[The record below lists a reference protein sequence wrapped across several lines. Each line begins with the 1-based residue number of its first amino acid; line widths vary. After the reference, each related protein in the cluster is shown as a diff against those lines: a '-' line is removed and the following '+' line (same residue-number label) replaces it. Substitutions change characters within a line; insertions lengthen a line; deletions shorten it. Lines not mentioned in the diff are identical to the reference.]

1 MPSERARG
9 SATSRGEQPFVRRM
23 GTSERVLDYIYRLGI
38 FVVAQVVR
46 LNGPL
51 TERDLVNA
59 LAALQNRH
67 PLLRVH
73 LPNARSDFVESGTE
87 PIELRPVL
95 RESADHWQRAYAEQ
109 IHAPQ
114 PYGRRPLVRVTWLRD
129 AAGQEHELITSG
141 SHIVL
146 DGAAGTAYYRDLLS
160 ACARSIEGASAFGE
174 TLETVPA
181 LDELL
186 PRWARERKK
195 VQRFDP
201 ARIMSIDRAARPA
214 KRCSRVQFRAVDA
227 DRTAQLVERA
237 RAHGVTLTSVL
248 NAAALKAARSVEADD
263 CELTVSTNVSLRHIL
278 EPPVAADHLGSY
290 VSAVSTHHRVEQASD
305 FWALARENADAVT
318 RAVDAGEHLDA
329 YRAKFGRL
337 EKFVLRFFAPR
348 FRAGRIQAL
357 NVTNMGRVPYPTQFG
372 PLRATGFYI
381 GSSQHILGSSMQV
394 GAQTLGGTL
403 CVTFVYSPPIL
414 APARAA
420 AFIDAFER
428 ELGGAMGDAIHPR
441 QDAPPPLVAPSSGA
455 AR

>member
-1 MPSERARG
+1 MLPETARSSSSCQG
-9 SATSRGEQPFVRRM
+9 KKPFVRCL

-38 FVVAQVVR
+38 FVVAQVIRV
-46 LNGPL
+46 NGPL
-51 TERDLVNA
+51 TERDLVSG

-73 LPNARSDFVESGTE
+73 LPTAGSDFVEAGTE
-87 PIELRPVL
+87 PIELRPLV
-95 RESADHWQRAYAEQ
+95 RENAEHWQRAYAEQ
-109 IHAPQ
+109 IASPQ
-114 PYGRRPLVRVTWLRD
+114 PYGKRPLVRVTWLRD
-129 AAGQEHELITSG
+129 ATGQEHDLITSG
-141 SHIVL
+141 SHIIL

-160 ACARSIEGASAFGE
+160 ACARSIEGASVFGE
-174 TLETVPA
+174 TLEVVPA

-195 VQRFDP
+195 VQRFEP
-201 ARIMSIDRAARPA
+201 ARIMSIDRAAPPA
-214 KRCSRVQFRAVDA
+214 KRSSRVQFRAVDA
-227 DRTAQLVERA
+227 DRTALLVERA

-263 CELTVSTNVSLRHIL
+263 CELTVSTNVSLRHLL
-278 EPPVAADHLGSY
+278 EPPVSADHLGSY
-290 VSAVSTHHRVEQASD
+290 VSAVSTHHRVEVASD
-305 FWALARENADAVT
+305 FWTLARENADAVK
-318 RAVDAGEHLDA
+318 RAVDAGEHLGA

-428 ELGGAMGDAIHPR
+428 ELRDAMGDASLPR
-441 QDAPPPLVAPSSGA
+441 PEAEPPLVVPSSRA